1 MSSFYKENPDGIVI
15 SIRIQPRAK
24 KIGINGT
31 HDGALKIGVN
41 SPPIDGRANE
51 ELTALLAELLD
62 VPKRSISIIN
72 GELARDKKVLIAGVT
87 ANKVAGLLKKNS
99 YL

>member
-1 MSSFYKENPDGIVI
+1 MNSFFKETPDGIVI

-51 ELTALLAELLD
+51 ELTTLLAELLD
-62 VPKRSISIIN
+62 VPKRSISIIK
-72 GELARDKKVLIAGVT
+72 GELARDKKVLVAGVL
-87 ANKVAGLLKKNS
+87 ANNVADLLKINS
-99 YL
+99 